1 MAMVL
6 DKVVPFGRS
15 MDEYIK
21 IFNLTDVD
29 LNKKSLELGTA
40 RQALMQK

>member
-15 MDEYIK
+15 MDEYKNIQ
-21 IFNLTDVD
+21 FN
-29 LNKKSLELGTA
+29 KCRFK
-40 RQALMQK
+40 

>member
-1 MAMVL
+1 MAMIL

-21 IFNLTDVD
+21 IFNLTNAD
-29 LNKKSLELGTA
+29 LNKKNHWDWGWACKL
-40 RQALMQK
+40 

>member
-15 MDEYIK
+15 MDEYVK
-21 IFNLTDVD
+21 MFNLTNAD
-29 LNKKSLELGTA
+29 LNKKIIGIGDG
-40 RQALMQK
+40 

>member
-6 DKVVPFGRS
+6 DRVVPFGRS

-21 IFNLTDVD
+21 IFNLTNTDV
-29 LNKKSLELGTA
+29 NG
-40 RQALMQK
+40 